1 KAEETK
7 SQMKRHSLDAPP
19 GQSFPDCLG
28 SAPASPPLPAF
39 PPSVKRY
46 LGNGAG
52 ACKQKNHPIRKNLT
66 SNCFYVIFLPHCR

>member
-1 KAEETK
+1 TK

-39 PPSVKRY
+39 PPSGEAVF
-46 LGNGAG
+46 
-52 ACKQKNHPIRKNLT
+52 RKWRRGLQAEK
-66 SNCFYVIFLPHCR
+66 SPDPKKPDI

>member
-1 KAEETK
+1 TK

-39 PPSVKRY
+39 PPSGEAVFTDQ
-46 LGNGAG
+46 AG
-52 ACKQKNHPIRKNLT
+52 SPQPQNDSFSEESYISLN
-66 SNCFYVIFLPHCR
+66 